1 MKISIVIPI
10 YNERE
15 NIKPL
20 IAEIESAL
28 SGFDYEAIFVDD
40 GSTDGSREVLKEAAK
55 ASNIKVIV
63 FPKNYG
69 QTAALSAG
77 IDHATGDV
85 IVPID
90 GDLELA
96 PADIV
101 KLVAKLEEGY
111 DVVSGWRKDRWQG
124 EFLSRKIPSMAANA
138 LVSKI
143 SGVKLHDHGCTLKA
157 YRAEILKNIRL
168 YGEMHR
174 FIAAYAAW
182 QGARVAELPIQY
194 RKRVY
199 GESKYGVGRV
209 WRVLLDLVTLKFLFG
224 YATRPIH
231 LFGLVG
237 IISILVG
244 LVAGGFAVYFKLST
258 ANHKDFIQTPLPVI
272 MAMLVVVG
280 VMLIMMG
287 LLAEILMRTYHES
300 QGKAVYS
307 IREKIN
313 LT

>member
-20 IAEIESAL
+20 VAEIEVAL
-28 SGFDYEAIFVDD
+28 SGFDYEVIFVDD
-40 GSTDGSREVLKEAAK
+40 GSTDGSREVLKELAK
-55 ASNIKVIV
+55 ASAIKAII

-77 IDHATGDV
+77 IDHARGDV

-90 GDLELA
+90 GDLELV
-96 PADIV
+96 PQDIP

-111 DVVSGWRKDRWQG
+111 DVVSGWRVNRWQG

-138 LVSKI
+138 LISKI
-143 SGVKLHDHGCTLKA
+143 SGIKLHDHGCTLKA
-157 YRAEILKNIRL
+157 YRAEVLKNIRL

-182 QGARVAELPIQY
+182 QGARVAEVPIQY

-209 WRVLLDLVTLKFLFG
+209 WRVLLDLLTLKFLFG

-244 LVAGGFAVYFKLST
+244 LVAGGFAVYFKFST
-258 ANHKDFIQTPLPVI
+258 LNHKDFIQTPLPVI